1 MPAPRPRGISDIL
14 PKLQNVAQTSKFLVK
29 FVLPR
34 GECRSYLRKK
44 GINDRFISDDVGL
57 LCSDAVLP
65 GSAMATVNTAGDYQ
79 GVIERFAHTR
89 NFTEVNFDFYVD
101 TDYKSLRFLEHWME
115 FISSGSGVDPSG
127 DTYYFKMRYPDE
139 YKSNDTRIVKF
150 EKNHFQFLE
159 YRFVG
164 LFPKAINSTRVSYQN
179 SQVLKATATFS
190 FDRYICGESSS
201 LARSLGIDLN
211 NNATLSATARNN
223 AYKNN
228 TTELNRVLNNGLNL
242 LNDGTGFTGS
252 LEGPTGRIRGFD
264 TSSASTLSGNV
275 LGQSVYQSDS

>member
-223 AYKNN
+223 AYRNN
-228 TTELNRVLNNGLNL
+228 TTELNRVLNNGLSL

-252 LEGPTGRIRGFD
+252 VEGPTGRIRGFD

>member
-223 AYKNN
+223 AYRNN
-228 TTELNRVLNNGLNL
+228 TTELNRVLNNGLSL